1 MVNHVD
7 GNSSRIGVISRP
19 GRTLIYVT
27 GAIFRLHPNCNHINI
42 NTNTKPN
49 PDPDPDPINN
59 NLNLNPNHN
68 HTPRTEN
75 SLEQIQLTVLGTSCL
90 PLSPSSI
97 IWYYCP
103 MGSDAQRLGS

>member
-75 SLEQIQLTVLGTSCL
+75 SLEQIQLTVLGASCL
-90 PLSPSSI
+90 HTYAFVTKQYNLVLLSN
-97 IWYYCP
+97 
-103 MGSDAQRLGS
+103 GQ